1 MGRTR
6 GGALA
11 AAKGEDVD
19 LLKVQSS
26 REGAGPGS
34 RRRGEVSTR
43 GRRKRDN
50 NRARQ
55 GAAAE
60 GTWREGASE
69 RASKREMRSMSA
81 LSESTHTRDSVGR
94 LASSNS
100 EGWEGQSRQKRG
112 EREREGRGRARDAE
126 PVLAVASGDLGGPSR
141 RDRLTDVC
149 ERRSAC
155 WVMAGGRGGE
165 GWRKRRARGKRG
177 KRRMLFK
184 GEEGQLREG
193 RG

>member
-43 GRRKRDN
+43 GRRRRDN

-112 EREREGRGRARDAE
+112 ESESARAEAERAM
-126 PVLAVASGDLGGPSR
+126 PNPYSP
-141 RDRLTDVC
+141 
-149 ERRSAC
+149 
-155 WVMAGGRGGE
+155 
-165 GWRKRRARGKRG
+165 
-177 KRRMLFK
+177 
-184 GEEGQLREG
+184 LRVET
-193 RG
+193 